1 MVQLSRE
8 ESVVL
13 LTCRP
18 ELDPADDKRLAAIVR
33 QPLDWPLVLWRAE
46 TFQTVPLLD
55 HHIERLGIDDAVPPD
70 LRAYIRNWTA
80 LSQARSVEQFREL
93 GLVLNMLQGLGIDH
107 FIMKGAALAGI
118 AYADPLLRPMQD
130 LDVMIHPRD
139 ARRVQR
145 EIYRFGYKHGVF
157 DPQSGR
163 FTHMFRRISNRSLR
177 FKHALHSVT
186 KMVRIPS
193 PVPASLVPSSWRRR
207 QIKSFVHADE
217 TVTIPIFIDF
227 HVNLASGMDLEDVW
241 RGVTSRPFLGQ
252 RVRTQSVTALLWF
265 SAMRLYHEA
274 FQHGTLKL
282 QMFGDVDGLLRTRAD
297 EIDWA
302 ELIVIAKKYRLEP
315 ALYYVLAQAARINAA
330 PVPEGV
336 TALLEPSPLHPPAAE
351 DWGDVM
357 PKLMSRAV
365 LTEFELA

>member
-8 ESVVL
+8 ETIIL

-18 ELDPADDKRLAAIVR
+18 ELGPADSERLVAIAR
-33 QPLDWPLVLWRAE
+33 QPLDWPLILWRAE
-46 TFQTVPLLD
+46 TFQTVPLID
-55 HHIERLGIDDAVPPD
+55 HHIQRLGIQDALPPD
-70 LRAYIRNWTA
+70 LHAYIRNWTA

-93 GLVLNMLQGLGIDH
+93 GRILNMLQGLGIDH
-107 FIMKGAALAGI
+107 FVMKGAALAAL
-118 AYADPLLRPMQD
+118 AYPDPLLRPMQD

-145 EIYRFGYKHGVF
+145 EIYRLGYKHGVF

-186 KMVRIPS
+186 KTVRIPS
-193 PVPASLVPSSWRRR
+193 PVPANLIPLSWRKR
-207 QIKSFVHADE
+207 QIKSYVHADE
-217 TVTIPIFIDF
+217 TITIPIFVDF
-227 HVNLASGMDLEDVW
+227 HVNLAAGMDLEDVW
-241 RGVTSRPFLGQ
+241 RGVAARSVLGQ

-282 QMFGDVDGLLRTRAD
+282 QMLGDIDGLLRTRTD

-302 ELIVIAKKYRLEP
+302 ELIVIAKKYGLEP
-315 ALYYVLAQAARINAA
+315 ALYYVLAQAARLNGA
-330 PVPEGV
+330 PVPDGV
-336 TALLEPSPLHPPAAE
+336 TALLRPSPLHRPAPE
-351 DWGDVM
+351 DWGDVI
-357 PKLMSRAV
+357 PKLMSRPV